1 MDALWLGTVLYC
13 TQYSVQY
20 TAQTWNLSQTLRGQ
34 DFSIISLPEK
44 HVNYDKLT
52 FATKQ
57 RILYIHII
65 NHH

>member
-1 MDALWLGTVLYC
+1 MQNKVYKLIQNA
-13 TQYSVQY
+13 QYL
-20 TAQTWNLSQTLRGQ
+20 TIIQTWNLSQTLHGQ